1 MKMRRIVSIF
11 LLCVLLTSLFMVPQA
26 FAVEDPHIAAKAALL
41 VEQDTGAILYA
52 ENEHQREYPA
62 SITKI
67 MTALLV
73 LEAVDRGEMSLQQKV
88 TVKASSLA
96 NLDED
101 GSTAG
106 IVAGEVLSVE
116 DLLYCMLVVSA
127 NETCNILADETAGSI
142 SAFVDLMN
150 QRAAEL
156 GCTDTHFAN
165 PNGLH
170 DANHY
175 TSAWD
180 IYLIARECMKNE
192 TFMTICNSKAY
203 TVPATNLEPEREL
216 HSTNYLI
223 STWRAT
229 GYYYDDA
236 RGIKTGSTPEAG
248 HCLVSSAVRSG
259 RTLVSVVLGAQEV
272 TLPNGENQVQSFS
285 ETSRLFDWG
294 FDNFSKKIIL
304 NETDTVM
311 EVPVALSKETNYVV
325 VHPQSNVTAVLPN
338 DLDPSELQREIKLT
352 ADTAQAPITEGDV
365 LGQIT
370 LSYDGV
376 TYGSAPLL
384 AMSSVSASRFLQM
397 EYAVTSFFSR
407 TIVKVV
413 IVLLI
418 LLLIA
423 LAVWNRF
430 FRRARRYGG
439 KNSGRVRHN
448 SYRGRRR

>member
-52 ENEHQREYPA
+52 ENAHQREYPA

-88 TVKASSLA
+88 TVKASSLV

-127 NETCNILADETAGSI
+127 NETCNILADELSGSI

-203 TVPATNLEPEREL
+203 TVPATNLESEREL

-259 RTLVSVVLGAQEV
+259 RTLVSVVLGAEEV

-325 VHPQSNVTAVLPN
+325 VHPESNVTAVLPN
-338 DLDPSELQREIKLT
+338 DLDPSALQRDIKLT

-413 IVLLI
+413 IVLLV

-430 FRRARRYGG
+430 FRRAHRYGS
-439 KNSGRVRHN
+439 KNGGRLRHN

>member
-1 MKMRRIVSIF
+1 MKMKRIVSIF

-26 FAVEDPHIAAKAALL
+26 AAAENPNIAAKAALL
-41 VEQDTGAILYA
+41 VEEDTGAILYA
-52 ENEHQREYPA
+52 ANEHQREYPA

-67 MTALLV
+67 MTALLT
-73 LEAVDRGEMSLQQKV
+73 LEAVDRGELSLQQPV
-88 TVKASSLA
+88 TASASA
-96 NLDED
+96 FSNLDED

-106 IVAGEVLSVE
+106 IQTGEVMTLE
-116 DLLYCMLVVSA
+116 QLLYCMLLVSA
-127 NETCNILADETAGSI
+127 NEACNIVAEAVSGSV

-150 QRAAEL
+150 QRASEL

-165 PNGLH
+165 ANGLH
-170 DANHY
+170 DVNHY

-180 IYLIARECMKNE
+180 IYLIAQECMKND
-192 TFMTICNSKAY
+192 TFMTICTSKAY
-203 TVPATNLEPEREL
+203 TVPATNMSSEREL
-216 HSTNYLI
+216 HTTNYLI

-248 HCLVSSAVRSG
+248 YCLVSSTVRSG
-259 RTLVSVVLGAQEV
+259 RTLVSVVLGAQYV
-272 TLPNGENQVQSFS
+272 TLSNGENQVQSFS

-304 NETDTVM
+304 NDTDTVA

-338 DLDPSELQREIKLT
+338 DLDPSQLQRTVHLNSET
-352 ADTAQAPITEGDV
+352 VNAPVTEGDV
-365 LGQIT
+365 LGEIT

-384 AMSSVSASRFLQM
+384 AMSSVSASRFLQA
-397 EYAVTSFFSR
+397 EYAVTAFFSR
-407 TIVKVV
+407 TIVKIVL
-413 IVLLI
+413 VLLI
-418 LLLIA
+418 LLVIA
-423 LAVWNRF
+423 LVVYSRF
-430 FRRARRYGG
+430 FRGRRRYGSRRRTRA
-439 KNSGRVRHN
+439 KQTH
-448 SYRGRRR
+448 YRGRRR